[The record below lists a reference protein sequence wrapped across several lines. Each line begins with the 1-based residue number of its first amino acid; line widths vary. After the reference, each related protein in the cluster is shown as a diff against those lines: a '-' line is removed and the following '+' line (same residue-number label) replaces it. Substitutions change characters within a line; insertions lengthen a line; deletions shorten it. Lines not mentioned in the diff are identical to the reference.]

1 MKAGAIPNNLR
12 PTVLI
17 IAGCFLAPL
26 LVGVPLI
33 LWGLSRLRGR
43 DGNRTYGFLLPAP
56 F

>member
-1 MKAGAIPNNLR
+1 LKAGAIPNNLR

-17 IAGCFLAPL
+17 IAGCFLVPL

-33 LWGLSRLRGR
+33 LWGLSRLRDR